1 MTRQVEAVYERGVL
15 RPLEPLALAESQ
27 RVKLTIS
34 DTAMGRYPQDLQFL
48 EWARAEVVD
57 SILRKCRHNCGENL
71 FSTFNLGDYIL
82 SYPRCTP
89 DLVSVDMYRYVHSE
103 HSKREA

>member
-34 DTAMGRYPQDLQFL
+34 DTDTSRYSPNLELL
-48 EWARAEVVD
+48 EWAKAEVAAMPHVP
-57 SILRKCRHNCGENL
+57 SLEEVQAI
-71 FSTFNLGDYIL
+71 
-82 SYPRCTP
+82 
-89 DLVSVDMYRYVHSE
+89 M
-103 HSKREA
+103 SKIPGSLAEDFIAEREE

>member
-48 EWARAEVVD
+48 EWARAVVVAMPHIPSLEEVQA
-57 SILRKCRHNCGENL
+57 I
-71 FSTFNLGDYIL
+71 
-82 SYPRCTP
+82 
-89 DLVSVDMYRYVHSE
+89 M
-103 HSKREA
+103 SKIPGSLADDFAAERDE